1 MGVSRAGSPKEV
13 MQTPCHTTRVVPQ
26 VRILAVALAAMGST
40 VLGPG
45 RGVGW
50 GHLAPEEEKAVTI
63 LTLRCRLE
71 VDLWV
76 KHEGKELLWHPQ
88 AHFLYSH
95 LSPTSLAAGRG
106 GAQGAGCSHW

>member
-1 MGVSRAGSPKEV
+1 M
-13 MQTPCHTTRVVPQ
+13 
-26 VRILAVALAAMGST
+26 
-40 VLGPG
+40 
-45 RGVGW
+45 
-50 GHLAPEEEKAVTI
+50 TI

-95 LSPTSLAAGRG
+95 LSPTSLSAGRG